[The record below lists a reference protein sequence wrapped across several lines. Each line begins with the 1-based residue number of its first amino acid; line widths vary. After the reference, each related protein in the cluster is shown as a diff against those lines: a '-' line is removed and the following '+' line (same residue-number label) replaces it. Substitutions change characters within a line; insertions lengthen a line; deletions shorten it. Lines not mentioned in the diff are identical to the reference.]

1 MDCWDIHN
9 WVATIICIVGL
20 IGNGIAFC
28 TFGKM
33 CNRNASI
40 YLFRALAV
48 VDYFYLA
55 LYYSLRLANNLRSIN
70 TDNFWVD
77 FVIFFLLSPLLCI
90 AHTSAIWTIL
100 LVGFHRYIV
109 VCQPL
114 RAARLCTIGN
124 ARRHFLCVLLLSF
137 IVNFPILFAYE
148 VKEATSNHTNQNV
161 TYKLVQTTMG
171 RSAWYDI
178 GYQVVFHLVIL
189 DYAIPV
195 GSLIFITA
203 RLLQSLRSSRRG
215 RMELS
220 ESQRR
225 GQTSY
230 ITEWVVILVLIMF
243 LLCHTGMAV
252 HIVLMSFNMLQDH
265 GNTICKSTWFILYAL
280 GNNMISLNSSIN
292 IFIYLGFN
300 RNFRNTLC
308 PCVKSAT
315 SRQNRQPE
323 TLTRWILS
331 SDLRLQGVWC
341 VDYRKGKVLV
351 FVSDLYDSSR
361 GLLILLFAVFA
372 MYRCCYKGTHRH
384 QNVQPILCLWLSI
397 IWARSRSAP
406 SQWEMMY
413 FVMTQA

>member
-48 VDYFYLA
+48 VDSFYLA
-55 LYYSLRLANNLRSIN
+55 SYYSLRLANNLRSIN

-90 AHTSAIWTIL
+90 AHTAAIWTIL

-124 ARRHFLCVLLLSF
+124 ARRHFLCVLLLSS
-137 IVNFPILFAYE
+137 IVNFPSLFAYE

-189 DYAIPV
+189 D
-195 GSLIFITA
+195 
-203 RLLQSLRSSRRG
+203 
-215 RMELS
+215 
-220 ESQRR
+220 
-225 GQTSY
+225 
-230 ITEWVVILVLIMF
+230 
-243 LLCHTGMAV
+243 
-252 HIVLMSFNMLQDH
+252 
-265 GNTICKSTWFILYAL
+265 
-280 GNNMISLNSSIN
+280 
-292 IFIYLGFN
+292 
-300 RNFRNTLC
+300 
-308 PCVKSAT
+308 
-315 SRQNRQPE
+315 
-323 TLTRWILS
+323 
-331 SDLRLQGVWC
+331 
-341 VDYRKGKVLV
+341 
-351 FVSDLYDSSR
+351 
-361 GLLILLFAVFA
+361 
-372 MYRCCYKGTHRH
+372 
-384 QNVQPILCLWLSI
+384 
-397 IWARSRSAP
+397 
-406 SQWEMMY
+406 
-413 FVMTQA
+413 